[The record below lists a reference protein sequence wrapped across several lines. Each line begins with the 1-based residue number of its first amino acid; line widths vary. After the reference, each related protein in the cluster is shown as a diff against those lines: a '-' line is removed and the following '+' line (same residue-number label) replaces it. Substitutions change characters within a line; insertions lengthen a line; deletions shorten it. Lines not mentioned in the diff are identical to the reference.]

1 MPAFQSFFTDHGDPF
16 MPFPENTPTPDDLPS
31 LSAAEIAA
39 LPVELLAI
47 LQREIDERLKR
58 DKAAK
63 TRFDAGLAVRY
74 DTRAAEE
81 RQISG
86 KDTGTVRFDDG
97 DFTVVADLP
106 KRVDWDQDRLADMVA
121 RIRDA
126 GDDPAEYVDLA
137 YKVPERK
144 YAAWPE
150 AIRQGFEPA
159 RTVRTG
165 TLKVEL
171 LSQGGD
177 QCACAFSP
185 PMSACAMRW
194 ARPPWRSLAR
204 AGVARRPS

>member
-1 MPAFQSFFTDHGDPF
+1 MPAFQSFFTDHGDHF

-58 DKAAK
+58 NKAAK

-74 DTRAAEE
+74 ATRAAEE
-81 RQISG
+81 RQVSG
-86 KDTGTVRFDDG
+86 KDTGNVRFDDG
-97 DFTVVADLP
+97 DFTVVADLS

-144 YAAWPE
+144 YAAWPD

-159 RTVRTG
+159 RTVGSGSPSFRLESAG
-165 TLKVEL
+165 T
-171 LSQGGD
+171 
-177 QCACAFSP
+177 P
-185 PMSACAMRW
+185 
-194 ARPPWRSLAR
+194 
-204 AGVARRPS
+204 

>member
-16 MPFPENTPTPDDLPS
+16 MPFPENTPRLDDLPS
-31 LSAAEIAA
+31 LSAADIAA

-47 LQREIDERLKR
+47 LQCEIDERLKR

-74 DTRAAEE
+74 ATRAADE
-81 RQISG
+81 RMAVG
-86 KDTGTVRFDDG
+86 KDSGTVRFDDG

-106 KRVDWDQDRLADMVA
+106 KRVDWDQDRLANIVE

-150 AIRQGFEPA
+150 AIRQGFESA
-159 RTVRTG
+159 RTVRPG
-165 TLKVEL
+165 TLKVEIL
-171 LSQGGD
+171 AQGAD
-177 QCACAFSP
+177 Q
-185 PMSACAMRW
+185 
-194 ARPPWRSLAR
+194 
-204 AGVARRPS
+204 

>member
-1 MPAFQSFFTDHGDPF
+1 MPAFQSFFTDHGDHF

-31 LSAAEIAA
+31 LSAAEIAT

-74 DTRAAEE
+74 ATRATEE
-81 RQISG
+81 RQAAG

-106 KRVDWDQDRLADMVA
+106 KRVDWDQDRLAAMVA
-121 RIRDA
+121 RIEDA

-159 RTVRTG
+159 RTVRPG
-165 TLKVEL
+165 TLKVEIVP
-171 LSQGGD
+171 QGGD
-177 QCACAFSP
+177 Q
-185 PMSACAMRW
+185 
-194 ARPPWRSLAR
+194 
-204 AGVARRPS
+204 

>member
-31 LSAAEIAA
+31 LSAADIAA

-74 DTRAAEE
+74 ATRATEE
-81 RQISG
+81 RQAAG

-106 KRVDWDQDRLADMVA
+106 KRVDWDQDKLANMVA
-121 RIRDA
+121 RIKEA
-126 GDDPAEYVDLA
+126 GDDATEYVDLA
-137 YKVPERK
+137 FKVPERK

-150 AIRQGFEPA
+150 AIRAGFEPA
-159 RTVRTG
+159 RTVRPG
-165 TLKVEL
+165 TLKVEIIA
-171 LSQGGD
+171 QGD
-177 QCACAFSP
+177 AQ
-185 PMSACAMRW
+185 
-194 ARPPWRSLAR
+194 
-204 AGVARRPS
+204 